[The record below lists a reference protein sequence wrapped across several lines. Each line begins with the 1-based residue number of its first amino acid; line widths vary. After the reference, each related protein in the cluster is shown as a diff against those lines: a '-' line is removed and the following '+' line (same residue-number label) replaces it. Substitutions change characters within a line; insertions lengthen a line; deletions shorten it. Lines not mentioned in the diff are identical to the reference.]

1 MGQAG
6 SKGPAVSKDPQAEP
20 APAVSTEVVSIDEVS
35 PNDIVIVWVSNISIF
50 DTQSSAHDCLCST
63 SSLELSGHLA

>member
-35 PNDIVIVWVSNISIF
+35 PNDIVIVWVSNISILLRAQLTIAF
-50 DTQSSAHDCLCST
+50 VLRRH
-63 SSLELSGHLA
+63 